1 MDLKV
6 YYQKIRDLELDLK
19 AAYAVV
25 VSLETP
31 DGGTAGLKTEV
42 PARTAAKMIVE
53 GRARPASSEED
64 REFQE
69 QKLEAKRVADHLEVS
84 KRMQIRVVSE
94 SDLRALKGGKPLAKQ

>member
-6 YYQKIRDLELDLK
+6 YYQKIRDLEQDLK

-31 DGGTAGLKTEV
+31 DGGTPGVSTEV

-53 GRARPASSEED
+53 GRARPASSEEY

-69 QKLEAKRVADHLEVS
+69 QKAEAKRVADHVEAS
-84 KRMQIRVVSE
+84 KRMQVTVVSE
-94 SDLRALKGGKPLAKQ
+94 SDLRALKSGKPPAKQ